1 MKKEYRMHLLEE
13 KAFIKDIPPFDNLKE
28 DELELFCQKLNIE
41 YFKNDEY
48 IINEKT
54 DEQNLYFIIK
64 GKVQE
69 QNKENGEVIS
79 IFAQKEFFDP
89 LSLIEHRVKNYF
101 KVVEESICYVLPK
114 EVFLKVVYQ
123 NSALEH
129 FFFQSIS
136 QKLSDNLN
144 TAQNKDLANLM
155 VARVSDAY
163 LQKPLYVDAQTSIFE
178 TVQFMK
184 EQNLSSILVKNGE
197 DYGIATDTDFR
208 EKVILNRLS
217 FDTPVKE
224 VSTFGLRYV
233 NDNDFLF
240 NAQLIMTRF
249 NIKRLIVKDSDEN
262 IVGILDQMSLT
273 SFFSSHTYAVANEID
288 KATSIEELKTV
299 GQNFI
304 RIIKALYAKG
314 VKVRYISKLLNELN
328 KKLFEK
334 AFMLLAPEG
343 LIEHSALLV
352 LGSEGRGEQ
361 ILRTDQDNALIIAD
375 ECPLS
380 DEEVLAFTQKFTH
393 TLIDFGYPECKGN
406 IMVSN
411 PFWTKRF
418 SAYKKQL
425 DEWITRK
432 DQEDFM
438 NLAIFIDANCVVGDK
453 TLLKEL
459 KKYLNAQIDRSAF
472 FFTTFASF
480 ALTFATPLGLF
491 NDFVL
496 DKEEHKNE
504 LDLKKGGIFP
514 IVHGIRTMALQ
525 HHIYANGTID
535 RIKALYKGGFLD
547 KEFASELTES
557 FNFLHTLRL
566 KTSLQKLDEGKEVNN
581 YVNPKNLTTLEK
593 DMLRDTFKI
602 VNRFKKYL
610 TSNYRLDYV

>member
-1 MKKEYRMHLLEE
+1 MHLLEE

-48 IINEKT
+48 IINENT

-89 LSLIEHRVKNYF
+89 LSLIEHRVKNHF

-155 VARVSDAY
+155 VARVGDAY
-163 LQKPLYVDAQTSIFE
+163 LQKPLYVSEQTSIYE

-184 EQNLSSILVKNGE
+184 EHNLSSILVKNGE

-217 FDTPVKE
+217 FDAPVKE
-224 VSTFGLRYV
+224 ISTFGLRYV

-288 KATSIEELKTV
+288 KATSIEELKAV
-299 GQNFI
+299 SQNFI

-334 AFMLLAPEG
+334 IFMLLAPEG

-375 ECPLS
+375 DCSLG
-380 DEEVLAFTQKFTH
+380 DEEVLAFTKEFTH

-496 DKEEHKNE
+496 DKEDHKNE

-610 TSNYRLDYV
+610 TNNYRLDYV